1 VSDTDSF
8 IEEVTEEVKRDRL
21 FVLMR
26 RYGWIGVLVVLG
38 IVGGTAWREYSA
50 AQETRAAQ
58 DFGDSILDALAQDD
72 AAGRASALEGIQ
84 TENPGANAILKMM
97 VAAETN
103 ENGDTANAVAQ
114 LQAVANDSA
123 LPTIYRQ
130 VASYKAL
137 VLGADALSAEDRR
150 AGFQALS
157 VPGQP
162 LRLLAEEQLALLE
175 IEAGETDAALTRL
188 DMIAADAEATQ
199 GLRRRATQL
208 IVALGGTPEQG

>member
-137 VLGADALSAEDRR
+137 VLGADTLSAEDRR